1 MNKRLLIA
9 SSCLTIIIGCVPSV
23 TQQEAAKA
31 VEGYIQD
38 VNKLAVVDCLLP
50 GQMRKLGTSMTY
62 LSARRPIRTTE
73 ADCEVRGGEYVA
85 YDRANYASALN
96 VWQEKANEGDATAQF
111 YVGQIYEKGLG
122 RAADYRSAALWYRKA
137 ADQGFSQAQIN
148 LGHLYEKGLGV
159 PKEQRTALDWY
170 GRAAGLSNAGL
181 MYAAAS
187 NISRSPIRTQSQP
200 VNTPFTQSPTPTK
213 SNSNASLLL
222 AKELAESRKLRE
234 QLDLARQNM
243 INQQAMLR
251 HSQEELAALK
261 RSSRG
266 PESVSQQARQDDH
279 ATRLREAELAKKES
293 IIREQESELA
303 RMGAS
308 LQAERAKMESEKPE
322 RKPANALT
330 SVDPR
335 LRKLEEELAKKESQ
349 LQAKQAEITQMNRA
363 VDTERAKMQREMA
376 SAIQQ
381 SKSTTFNE
389 PNLNDAKI
397 SELEASLR
405 EKESQLNAQQAKVKS
420 LTKSTQIERE
430 KMQEELNA
438 KRNEIVK
445 LNQSLDAER
454 AKAQN
459 EVASTMRQA
468 AASPLSPNN
477 DARIRELEA
486 DLKQKENLLKEQQA
500 KVSSINKSVKAERAK
515 MQKELKVALSKS
527 SDIQAQ
533 AANSRGEP
541 AGLEQTRQ
549 ELNRIETDLEAKT
562 ALYNQNSAELTSWLT
577 SPNTPTDDAT
587 HREQINRR
595 KQDLQKQAQEIAGLR
610 DQLTQATKKLEE
622 AEQGPLQTAQAGPNI
637 EIIQPEILM
646 TRGIPTMQVSP
657 DLRELLGRVVST
669 HGLGSLSA
677 NGTPLSADGSGM
689 FKIPFASS
697 PPDKL
702 QITAID
708 KKNQRT
714 DFNLNL
720 VISGNIPVSE
730 SIETSSRGSKGLS
743 YKDVDMGKFYAL
755 IIANSDY
762 TAYPDLKT
770 PLNDA
775 KSIDVLL
782 RERYGFSTKVVMN
795 GSRHD
800 IMTAFNDMQR
810 RLTEK
815 DNLLIYYAGHGEIDG
830 KTQEAY
836 WLPVDADVGNTAN
849 WIASKAITDLL
860 SIMPARHI
868 LVVSDSCYSGAMT
881 GSAIA
886 KLPDDIDPDK
896 KEKWLKVMATKKAR
910 TVLTSGDV
918 SPVLDEG
925 GEGHSVFAEAF
936 LRALRGNKGLLEDYE
951 LYREVANKVSTA
963 SSKLGFKQNPSYAP
977 LQYAGHEGSPFFFLP
992 NS

>member
-1 MNKRLLIA
+1 MNKRLLII
-9 SSCLTIIIGCVPSV
+9 SSCLTIVIGCVPSV
-23 TQQEAAKA
+23 TQQESAKA

-50 GQMRKLGTSMTY
+50 GQMRKLGTAMTY

-96 VWQEKANEGDATAQF
+96 VWQEKAKEGDATAQF

-122 RAADYRSAALWYRKA
+122 RAADYRSAALWYRKSA
-137 ADQGFSQAQIN
+137 EQGFSQAQIN

-181 MYAAAS
+181 MYAAAT
-187 NISRSPIRTQSQP
+187 NISRSPISTQPQP
-200 VNTPFTQSPTPTK
+200 VNTSFTQSPTPTK

-222 AKELAESRKLRE
+222 AKELEESKRLRE
-234 QLDLARQNM
+234 QLDMARQNM

-251 HSQEELAALK
+251 TSQEELAALK
-261 RSSRG
+261 RSAK
-266 PESVSQQARQDDH
+266 PTASVSAPARQADH
-279 ATRLREAELAKKES
+279 TIELREAELAKKES
-293 IIREQESELA
+293 AIRKQQTELA
-303 RMGAS
+303 RMATS
-308 LQAERAKMESEKPE
+308 LQAERAKMESEKSE
-322 RKPANALT
+322 LKPANAPT
-330 SVDPR
+330 AVDPR
-335 LRKLEEELAKKESQ
+335 LRKLEEELAKRESQ
-349 LQAKQAEITQMNRA
+349 LQAKQAEIAQMNRV
-363 VDTERAKMQREMA
+363 VDSERAKMQREMA

-389 PNLNDAKI
+389 PNQNDAKI
-397 SELEASLR
+397 RELESSLQ

-438 KRNEIVK
+438 KRNEIIK

-454 AKAQN
+454 AKMQN

-468 AASPLSPNN
+468 AASPSSPND

-486 DLKQKENLLKEQQA
+486 DLKQKENQLKEQQA
-500 KVSSINKSVKAERAK
+500 KVSSMNKSVKAERAK
-515 MQKELKVALSKS
+515 MQKELKVALSKT
-527 SDIQAQ
+527 SDNQAHEGS
-533 AANSRGEP
+533 SRGDS
-541 AGLEQTRQ
+541 AALEQARQ
-549 ELNRIETDLEAKT
+549 ELNRIEADLEAKT

-577 SPNTPTDDAT
+577 SPNTPKDDANQ
-587 HREQINRR
+587 REQINRR
-595 KQDLQKQAQEIAGLR
+595 KQDLQKQAQEIASLR
-610 DQLTQATKKLEE
+610 DQIAQASKKLDE
-622 AEQGPLQTAQAGPNI
+622 AERTPLQMAQTGPSI
-637 EIIQPEILM
+637 EIIQPEVLL
-646 TRGIPTMQVSP
+646 TRGIPTLQVNP
-657 DLRELLGRVVST
+657 DVRELLGRVVSAN
-669 HGLGSLSA
+669 GLNSLSA
-677 NGTPLSADGSGM
+677 NGAALSADNSGM
-689 FKIPFASS
+689 FKVPFESS
-697 PPDKL
+697 PPNKL

-708 KKNQRT
+708 KKDQRT

-720 VISGNIPVSE
+720 IISGAIPPIESE
-730 SIETSSRGSKGLS
+730 KTSIRESQGLS
-743 YKDVDMGKFYAL
+743 YKDVDLGKFYAL
-755 IIANSDY
+755 IIANNDY

-782 RERYGFSTKVVMN
+782 RERYGFSTKVVIN
-795 GSRHD
+795 GNRHD

-830 KTQEAY
+830 KTQDAY

-886 KLPDDIDPDK
+886 KLPDGIDPDK

-925 GEGHSVFAEAF
+925 GQGHSVFAEAF
-936 LRALRGNKGLLEDYE
+936 LRTLRGNKGLLEDYE
-951 LYREVANKVSTA
+951 LYREVANKVNAA